1 MQEVHLETGDVIFRE
16 GDPSDSVYFILDGR
30 FLVFRELNGTE
41 VLLDALEVGQFFGE
55 MGVLR
60 AMPRSATVQ
69 ATRRS
74 TVLRID
80 QAAFL
85 ASFGAENSIALPL
98 MRMLCRRL
106 GKANTR
112 ISDDVVR
119 EPDCPSAKPDG
130 DGLPGIRGLE
140 PWDAGTKLDEVKLIR
155 LLPASETL
163 ARQIGSE
170 GVTIETLPYRVGRRA
185 GRDEP
190 ICEGDLELCLRSG
203 HDQQMSIHHFAI
215 EDLDGRLAVKDL
227 DSHLGTIVNG
237 TRIAK
242 FEEQSIAGLSRG
254 PNEVQA
260 GGVDSPYRFRVIV
273 ERN

>member
-106 GKANTR
+106 GKANAR

-119 EPDCPSAKPDG
+119 EPDCASAKSDG
-130 DGLPGIRGLE
+130 DGLPGIRELE
-140 PWDAGTKLDEVKLIR
+140 PWDAGAKLDEVKLIR

-163 ARQIGSE
+163 ERQIGSE

-190 ICEGDLELCLRSG
+190 IREGDL
-203 HDQQMSIHHFAI
+203 
-215 EDLDGRLAVKDL
+215 
-227 DSHLGTIVNG
+227 
-237 TRIAK
+237 
-242 FEEQSIAGLSRG
+242 
-254 PNEVQA
+254 
-260 GGVDSPYRFRVIV
+260 
-273 ERN
+273 

>member
-106 GKANTR
+106 GNANGQ

-119 EPDCPSAKPDG
+119 EPDCALAKSDGGGRTPS
-130 DGLPGIRGLE
+130 R
-140 PWDAGTKLDEVKLIR
+140 
-155 LLPASETL
+155 
-163 ARQIGSE
+163 
-170 GVTIETLPYRVGRRA
+170 
-185 GRDEP
+185 
-190 ICEGDLELCLRSG
+190 C
-203 HDQQMSIHHFAI
+203 H
-215 EDLDGRLAVKDL
+215 
-227 DSHLGTIVNG
+227 
-237 TRIAK
+237 
-242 FEEQSIAGLSRG
+242 
-254 PNEVQA
+254 
-260 GGVDSPYRFRVIV
+260 
-273 ERN
+273 